1 MTGWESGDF
10 GSSSLT
16 NGSGRPV
23 WNAVAARDG
32 RRLFMSKDGGLVAW
46 DLGAREIL
54 YQVTI
59 PKTVRKVAI
68 SPDGQT
74 LATAEYKLEPKGMA
88 TGPVVAIRDASDG
101 HIRHECRGHGSGI
114 NALAFSPDGK
124 VLGSTSWNETE
135 IRRWDVATGKAL
147 PSYFGHTEAVTS
159 IAFSPDGKTLAS
171 TGHDATVRLWDTA
184 TGKSQQVPTAHT
196 RKVQDLA
203 FSPDGKML
211 VTGGDDKLLGF
222 CDFAQGIEFCERV
235 PEPVLALAFSPDGK
249 TVAVSTGRWGDGD
262 YRIAPGDVVLFDA
275 ATHKSFARV
284 CHSPSQVFALAFA
297 PDGRRLVT
305 GNVGGQVRIWH
316 LDRK

>member
-1 MTGWESGDF
+1 
-10 GSSSLT
+10 
-16 NGSGRPV
+16 
-23 WNAVAARDG
+23 
-32 RRLFMSKDGGLVAW
+32 MSKDGGLVAW
-46 DLGAREIL
+46 DLGARKIL

-59 PKTVRKVAI
+59 PKTIRKVAI

-74 LATAEYKLEPKGMA
+74 LATAEYKLEPEGMA

-101 HIRHECRGHGSGI
+101 HIRRDCRGHGSGI

-222 CDFAQGIEFCERV
+222 WTSRKGSSSASGSPSLCSPSPSAQTARRSPSRPAAGATAAIRSL
-235 PEPVLALAFSPDGK
+235 LAMSSSSMPRPIRAL
-249 TVAVSTGRWGDGD
+249 
-262 YRIAPGDVVLFDA
+262 PGSA
-275 ATHKSFARV
+275 S
-284 CHSPSQVFALAFA
+284 SPSQVFALAFA